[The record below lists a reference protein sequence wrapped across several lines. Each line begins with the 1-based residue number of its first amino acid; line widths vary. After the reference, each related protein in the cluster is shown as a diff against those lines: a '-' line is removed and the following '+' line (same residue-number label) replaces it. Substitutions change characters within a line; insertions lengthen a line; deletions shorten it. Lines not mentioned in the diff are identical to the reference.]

1 MTWNSDQRLAL
12 LLLAVATGTNV
23 PTPLLLVYR
32 ERLSMTDASVTAL
45 FGVYALGLML
55 ALAVAGRASDH

>member
-1 MTWNSDQRLAL
+1 MTWSADRRLAL

-32 ERLSMTDASVTAL
+32 TAC
-45 FGVYALGLML
+45 
-55 ALAVAGRASDH
+55 ST